1 MKNMKIAVKLGLG
14 YSVAILILLAIW
26 GFSVITCQQA
36 EAQWSSFEKNDIA
49 KKDFIAI
56 GNRALGNAIHHFK
69 NYVLRGGEYDK
80 KFISDIEELKR
91 ISAAYRAVSK
101 ITGEERALLGEIDA
115 AADAYLADMDKLAGL
130 RANGL
135 RIEELD
141 KSIKGADKPIY
152 AAFEKLHELV
162 AKETSE
168 STKQFGDLLDNAKT
182 ATSTMMLIAL
192 ILMATLAISIT
203 LLITRPLRDALEVV
217 NRISIGDFSNTIDI
231 NRKDE
236 IGQLLAAM
244 QRMSDTLKSVLIDTD
259 KLIEAASI
267 GKLDVR
273 ADADKYQG
281 DFRKLV
287 AGVNDTIGNIAEP
300 LKVTSAYVDQIAKGI
315 IPEVITADYQGE
327 YRLIFDNLNTL
338 IKMMNDLLAETD
350 TIIQSATNGKLER
363 RADANRFLGEWNQ
376 LVKGINQ
383 TLDSLIRPIEES
395 AKVLARIEH
404 GDLTLSV
411 KGDYLGQLGD
421 FKDTVNNTIAKLSET
436 IAQVIVSADQLSNA
450 SEQIGATSQSL
461 SQASTEQAASVE
473 ETSASVEQMAASINQ
488 NAENARVT
496 DSMAGKASKEAV
508 EGGIAVKQTVEAMKD
523 IASKIAIID
532 DIAYQTNMLAL
543 NAAIEAARAGDHGK
557 GFAVVAAEVRKLA
570 ERSQIAAQGI
580 GQLAETSVK
589 TAESAGQLLDAIVP
603 SIAKTSEL
611 VQEIAAASREQSA
624 GVMQINTAMNQM
636 NQTTQQNASAS
647 EELAGTAVEMTGQAE
662 QLQTL
667 MSFFKIK
674 DAGTPNNLTLPVG
687 TEKEIDLDAA
697 IQAHGEWKTKLSRAF
712 HLHEQMDSATISRD
726 DCCKLGKW
734 LHGQAKRD
742 YSYLDSYRDCVKKHA
757 AFHIEA
763 GRVAKAINAGQY
775 AAAEAMLDKNSRYA
789 SVSADVCKAIMALK
803 KETSW

>member
-1 MKNMKIAVKLGLG
+1 MKNMKIAIKLGLG

-49 KKDFIAI
+49 KKDFIAV

-91 ISAAYRAVSK
+91 ISAAYRAVAK

-203 LLITRPLRDALEVV
+203 LLITRPLRDALEVI

-315 IPEVITADYQGE
+315 IPEAITADYQGE

-338 IKMMNDLLAETD
+338 IKTMNDLLAETD
-350 TIIQSATNGKLER
+350 TIIQSATSGKLDR
-363 RADANRFLGEWNQ
+363 RADAGRFLGEWNQ

-488 NAENARVT
+488 NAENARIT
-496 DSMAGKASKEAV
+496 DTMAGKASKEAV

-624 GVMQINTAMNQM
+624 GVSQINTAMNQM

-674 DAGTPNNLTLPVG
+674 DAGAPNNLTHPAG